1 MAERGAGRAGSGGRG
16 PGASGEG
23 WGYRDGAMRVVWMGL
38 GDIKMGLEALEQER
52 GGIGWYWKSMGP
64 LGLNWGHWNKAGG
77 AEI

>member
-1 MAERGAGRAGSGGRG
+1 
-16 PGASGEG
+16 
-23 WGYRDGAMRVVWMGL
+23 MRVVWMGL